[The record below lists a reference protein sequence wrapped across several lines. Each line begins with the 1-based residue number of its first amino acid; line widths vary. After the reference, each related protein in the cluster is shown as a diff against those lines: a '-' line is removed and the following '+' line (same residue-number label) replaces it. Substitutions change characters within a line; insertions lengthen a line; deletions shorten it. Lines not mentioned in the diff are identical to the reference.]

1 VLCQGALDTG
11 VVAGQFRDMFF
22 TSDNTSGVP
31 AQVLDGLARANDDFA
46 AGYGNDAASLALRD
60 RIRDVFD
67 APDAQVFLVA
77 TGSAANAL
85 AIASHCPPWG
95 AVFCH
100 ELAHINVDECGAP
113 EFFTNGAKLVPLQ
126 GEDAKITPQTL
137 DHAVIRAGKGGVHQV
152 QPAMLSLTNLT
163 ECGTRY
169 SAVELNA
176 VCAQARAHQ
185 LPVHLDG
192 ARFTN
197 ALVTEG
203 CSPAE
208 YSWQAGVDVLSL
220 GGTKNGL
227 MGVEAVV
234 MFNPAQ
240 AWEFQLRRK
249 RGGHLLSKNRYL
261 AAQMMAWLQ
270 DNLWLDLAAH
280 ANTMAARLENGLRTH
295 PDARVLFERGGNM
308 LFVELPRAVHA
319 RLQAAGAQYFLWP
332 DHATMDGPQDEPV
345 AARLVTSWSTTEDHV
360 DAFLKAL
367 SDI

>member
-1 VLCQGALDTG
+1 
-11 VVAGQFRDMFF
+11 MFF
-22 TSDNTSGVP
+22 ASDNTSGVP
-31 AQVLDGLARANDDFA
+31 AQILDGLARANNDFV
-46 AGYGNDAASLALRD
+46 AGYGNDAVSLAVRD
-60 RIRDVFD
+60 RIRSVFD

-85 AIASHCPPWG
+85 AIASYCPPWG

-113 EFFTNGAKLVPLQ
+113 EFYTNGAKLVPLSGAQ
-126 GEDAKITPQTL
+126 AKITPRTL
-137 DHAVIRAGKGGVHQV
+137 EHAVLRAGKGGVHQV
-152 QPAMLSLTNLT
+152 QPAVLSVTNLT

-169 SAVELNA
+169 SAPELNA
-176 VCAQARAHQ
+176 LCAQAHAHQ

-197 ALVTEG
+197 ALVAEG
-203 CSPAE
+203 CRPAE
-208 YSWQAGVDVLSL
+208 YSWQAGVDVLSF

-234 MFNPAQ
+234 MFDPAQ

-261 AAQMMAWLQ
+261 AAQMLAWLE
-270 DNLWLDLAAH
+270 DDLWLTLAAH
-280 ANTMAARLENGLRTH
+280 ANAMAARLEAGLREH
-295 PDARVLFERGGNM
+295 PDAQILFERGGNM
-308 LFVELPRAVHA
+308 LFVELPRAIHS
-319 RLQAAGAQYFLWP
+319 RLHAAGAQYYLWP
-332 DHATMDGPQDEPV
+332 DHATLDGPQDDPV

-360 DAFLKAL
+360 DSFLKAL
-367 SDI
+367 PKI